1 MNFFS
6 KFQKYFSFLKLFESP
21 SKNIHVYLYTYIS
34 KHDISSK
41 RLPYVYA
48 SRITR
53 LFSILLARWPRI
65 KDRKSKTGSTFI
77 ETERERERE
86 RGRERGLIEVML
98 VGNVVGISVSL
109 CRRVAPPTGIV
120 RARVFRLD
128 NRPTPPLPPSVSLQP
143 SLPP

>member
-86 RGRERGLIEVML
+86 REGERSNRSDARRKRGRHIRIL
-98 VGNVVGISVSL
+98 VSTSRSAYGHRSCPSIST
-109 CRRVAPPTGIV
+109 R
-120 RARVFRLD
+120 
-128 NRPTPPLPPSVSLQP
+128 
-143 SLPP
+143 